1 MGVLP
6 LVALLAAGAQPIDDP
21 ATIDLCEVVPGVEV
35 AKLFG
40 KALKEAR
47 PFSSKGALSRCIY
60 AVSDPGS
67 ADTAAGYS
75 LWLYPPGKYDEYL
88 KTTEGIVEMPSDL
101 GDRAV
106 LFRDKDLSRLRLVV
120 RPRFTLEAV
129 APDGESAKKL
139 ARLGL
144 AKLSP

>member
-1 MGVLP
+1 MSVL
-6 LVALLAAGAQPIDDP
+6 LIVTLLATGGQPIDDP
-21 ATIDLCEVVPGVEV
+21 APIDLCEVVPGAEV
-35 AKLFG
+35 AMLFG
-40 KALKEAR
+40 KVLKEAR

-60 AVSDPGS
+60 AVSNPGS

-75 LWLYPPGKYDEYL
+75 LWLYPPGKYDEFL
-88 KTTEGIVEMPSDL
+88 KTTENIVEMPSDL

-106 LFRDKDLSRLRLVV
+106 LFKGQNLLRLRLVV

-139 ARLGL
+139 ARLAL